1 MSRTTHTD
9 FVAGLHA
16 LADFLDTH
24 PELPVP
30 PFQTDILI
38 HIRGSDEEQHA
49 EVNRLAALLDVPV
62 TDETSTGGHYF
73 AVRAFGPVE
82 YRCVAVPEAV
92 RAAFRAGMSYADSVT
107 PDDSAEAA

>member
-1 MSRTTHTD
+1 MSRTTRTD
-9 FVAGLHA
+9 FIAGLHA

-30 PFQTDILI
+30 PFQTDVLI
-38 HIRGSDEEQHA
+38 HIRGSDEEQRA
-49 EVNRLAALLDVPV
+49 EVDRLADLLGVPV
-62 TDETSTGGHYF
+62 TDETSTGGHYI

-82 YRCVAVPEAV
+82 YRCVAVPRAV
-92 RAAFRAGMSYADSVT
+92 LAAFQAAMSYANSVT